1 MNKWIENRIEELT
14 DQRRSELREFYEE
27 QWRYNDQEV
36 DEEKLSLEYSEEI
49 IPNAIEKLMYE
60 DGRDENYIEA
70 LQDINFHNPLWHL
83 LGHWDEIEGKYP
95 QYIEKIKSFF
105 EPFIVEYNEQME
117 AAESDYISS
126 AVEYALEQEVDLLRD
141 QAQQEY
147 DEMNEG
153 GEAD

>member
-14 DQRRSELREFYEE
+14 DQRRSELQEFYEE

-36 DEEKLSLEYSEEI
+36 DEEKQSLEYSEEI
-49 IPNAIEKLMYE
+49 IPNAIENLMYE
-60 DGRDENYIEA
+60 DGWDENYIEA

-83 LGHWDEIEGKYP
+83 QGHWDEIEGKYP

-105 EPFIVEYNEQME
+105 KPFIVEYNEQMK